1 MDFDIETAEDAPKR
15 LVITWEQAREWAE
28 AELVEGRA
36 IPIGEW
42 IREEFRTTR
51 HRGAVWKLECN
62 EDGNSEEWIL
72 IVEEVPFWKVGKRGV
87 NANK

>member
-1 MDFDIETAEDAPKR
+1 
-15 LVITWEQAREWAE
+15 
-28 AELVEGRA
+28 
-36 IPIGEW
+36 
-42 IREEFRTTR
+42 
-51 HRGAVWKLECN
+51 VWKLECN